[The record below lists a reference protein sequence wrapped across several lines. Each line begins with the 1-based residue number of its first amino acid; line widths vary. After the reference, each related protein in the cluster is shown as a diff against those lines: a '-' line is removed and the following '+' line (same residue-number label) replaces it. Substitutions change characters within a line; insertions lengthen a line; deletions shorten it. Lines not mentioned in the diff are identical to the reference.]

1 MLGENRLKKLR
12 KEKKLTQQQLAEGLG
27 ITRQYIS
34 LLEKGE
40 AEPTVAVA
48 MALAN
53 KLNQCVYDLFGNEKE
68 RCELCQQKR

>member
-1 MLGENRLKKLR
+1 MENRLKKLR
-12 KEKKLTQQQLAEGLG
+12 KEKKLTQQQLAEDLN

-40 AEPTVAVA
+40 AEPTIVVA

-53 KLNQCVYDLFGNEKE
+53 KLNQCVYDLFGNKKE